1 MDHVC
6 FSRSSQVPVA
16 RTCADQTYFTID
28 VATMSFRSRNRMRLS
43 AFCERALA
51 AIRVF
56 YERSFT
62 FPAAT

>member
-1 MDHVC
+1 
-6 FSRSSQVPVA
+6 
-16 RTCADQTYFTID
+16 
-28 VATMSFRSRNRMRLS
+28 MRLS

-51 AIRVF
+51 PIRVF